1 MHLDECVAQVQRL
14 VDKLGDWLYVTRE
27 DDTIL
32 IKTPKQK
39 FKFRFQQSRT
49 MVVDVMGEIINRNK
63 RRWDV
68 FYVPALD
75 ILLRVFPHPC
85 RPFEFEKINDFFVC
99 TLYGDFDYITEY
111 KEKHVLSLMELVQ
124 KTQSQQKQNR
134 RMAESPSKRSR
145 TEDVAEAALAAA
157 DAELAQFPHAREAEE
172 GKEPDPVDV
181 DDARANRILGLRAS
195 ADTESFE
202 TECEDGK
209 TMSERLELIAADM
222 DRYQTLHTKT
232 LKGKGTLG
240 FYPAAIGAKARE
252 LAPLMKAYEDLAKR
266 FYTEKVN
273 DFTEEE
279 RVAFGF

>member
-32 IKTPKQK
+32 IKTQKQR
-39 FKFRFQQSRT
+39 FIFRFQQSRT

-63 RRWDV
+63 GRWDV

-75 ILLRVFPHPC
+75 ILLRVLPHPN
-85 RPFEFEKINDFFVC
+85 RPFEFEKVNDFFVC
-99 TLYGDFDYITEY
+99 TLYGDFKYITEY
-111 KEKHVLSLMELVQ
+111 KEKHILSLMELVQ
-124 KTQSQQKQNR
+124 KTQTQQQ

-145 TEDVAEAALAAA
+145 VEDVAEAALAAA
-157 DAELAQFPHAREAEE
+157 DAELAQFPHAREAQEE
-172 GKEPDPVDV
+172 KEPDPVDV

-195 ADTESFE
+195 ADSISFE

-209 TMSERLELIAADM
+209 TTSEQLELIAEDM
-222 DRYQTLHTKT
+222 DRFQKLHTKT
-232 LKGKGTLG
+232 LKGKGTLE
-240 FYPAAIGAKARE
+240 FDPATIASKARE
-252 LAPLMKAYEDLAKR
+252 LAQLMKAYEDLAKR
-266 FYTEKVN
+266 FFTEKVN